1 MCSILYTVNNTH
13 SHVSYEYHLKNTA
26 LSYSYSLYK
35 ETYERRVQRPVL
47 IKVSAEGDSN
57 VGDCPASMLAM
68 QISNKLSDKLPC
80 VGEGGSGIS
89 FSLYSPLYLLSIA
102 LR

>member
-1 MCSILYTVNNTH
+1 MSF
-13 SHVSYEYHLKNTA
+13 EYHLKNIA

-35 ETYERRVQRPVL
+35 GRYERRVQRPVL
-47 IKVSAEGDSN
+47 IKVSAQGDRD
-57 VGDCPASMLAM
+57 VGDCPATMLAM

-89 FSLYSPLYLLSIA
+89 FSLYSSLYLLSIA